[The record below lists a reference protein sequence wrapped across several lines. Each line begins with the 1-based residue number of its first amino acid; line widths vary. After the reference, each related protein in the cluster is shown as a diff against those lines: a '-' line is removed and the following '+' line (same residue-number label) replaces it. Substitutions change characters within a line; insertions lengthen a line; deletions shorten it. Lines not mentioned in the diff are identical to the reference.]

1 MSHTPGPWTFGT
13 TRKDSNFSKTLVG
26 IVTTPRGN
34 VARTYP
40 VFTGNRE
47 EVEANTNLIA
57 AAPELLEALRE
68 AVPFLV
74 AEADHADI
82 TGRCCAA
89 IAKAEGK

>member
-1 MSHTPGPWTFGT
+1 MSHTPGPWVNHGDFAV
-13 TRKDSNFSKTLVG
+13 RDPQSYSVATLNHLRDG
-26 IVTTPRGN
+26 P
-34 VARTYP
+34 
-40 VFTGNRE
+40 
-47 EVEANTNLIA
+47 LIA

-74 AEADHADI
+74 AEADHAGI